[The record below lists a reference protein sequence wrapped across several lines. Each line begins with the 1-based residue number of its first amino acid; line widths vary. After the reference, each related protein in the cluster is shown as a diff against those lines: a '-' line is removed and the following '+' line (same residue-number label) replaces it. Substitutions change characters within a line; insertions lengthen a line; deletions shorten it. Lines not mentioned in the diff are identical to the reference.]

1 VRNDIVEVKQMVI
14 DSQKLLVT
22 ISFLILLLMPH
33 WSFGQS
39 LLEEAKTEREVVLY
53 TTMPVTIF
61 AVFSSAAKEKYPF
74 LTIRHVHLSTIRQVA
89 KVMQEHRSDKL
100 QADILGINL
109 TEMLYYKKEGVLGK
123 YLSPEAKQLV
133 KGFVDRDGF
142 WVGVNTDFLITGFN
156 TKLISKNEVPRNYV
170 EYLSPKYRG
179 LMAINTGAGPYGL
192 IGMTTLKGEEQGITY
207 MRQLSKQD
215 LRPVEGFNHMTNL
228 LAAGEFPLAIF
239 TQVSKVDELKEK
251 GAPVDWLSSSPT
263 FSTIST
269 IAIVRKPSHPAAA
282 RLLFDFYISAEGQQ
296 ALVRAGKIPLRREI
310 KTPSVRISNLLNSG
324 DLQLVEPKGDFG
336 RYQKIYGDLLGIR

>member
-1 VRNDIVEVKQMVI
+1 MRRI
-14 DSQKLLVT
+14 T
-22 ISFLILLLMPH
+22 ISTLLTVLFLLH
-33 WSFGQS
+33 SSSGRTQS
-39 LLEEAKTEREVVLY
+39 LFEQVKKEGEVVLY

-61 AVFSSAAKEKYPF
+61 AVFNSAAKEKYPF

-89 KVMQEHRSDKL
+89 KVMQEQRSGKL

-123 YLSPEAKQLV
+123 YFSPEAKQLV

-142 WVGVNTDFLITGFN
+142 WTGINTDFLVTGFN
-156 TKLISKNEVPRNYV
+156 SKLISKNDAPHTYADYLNPR
-170 EYLSPKYRG
+170 YRG
-179 LMAINTGAGPYGL
+179 LMAINTAAGPYGL
-192 IGMTTLKGEEQGITY
+192 IGMIGLKGEEQGITY

-215 LRPVEGFNHMTNL
+215 LRPVEGFNHMSNL

-239 TQVSKVDELKEK
+239 TQVSKIEELKEK
-251 GAPVDWLSSSPT
+251 GAPVDWLSISPT
-263 FSTIST
+263 FSTISA
-269 IAIVRKPSHPAAA
+269 IAIVAKPPHPAAA

-296 ALVRAGKIPLRREI
+296 ALVKAGKVPLRRDV
-310 KTPSVRISNLLNSG
+310 KMPSARLNNLLNSG
-324 DLQLVEPKGDFG
+324 DLHLVQPEGDFG